1 MRAKGKMIMT
11 HANTILKLSGLGCAA
26 CASKVEDVLNS
37 LPGVI
42 SVSVNLE
49 ESVASVEYDPASV
62 DLDIMIAAVKEV
74 GYGAGPSV

>member
-1 MRAKGKMIMT
+1 M
-11 HANTILKLSGLGCAA
+11 AA
-26 CASKVEDVLNS
+26 CASKVEDVLSS

-74 GYGAGPSV
+74 GYAARPSV